1 MSEVTTKPVIVGID
15 GSDQAQYAAVWA
27 VEEALRRHA
36 VLKLIYVVRTDLT
49 GTLSASEY
57 EADVDSAKAALA
69 AARTAIAKRNPSVV
83 VETSIAEGSPAGV
96 LLAESPDAADLHR
109 IVRDSRISRA
119 ILGSTAASV
128 AEEAACAVVVV
139 RGAESTVAQH
149 DPLRWI
155 VVPVTRHTEGN
166 RTVITEAIAEARYR
180 RWPMLAVGTHSSH
193 GDNAT
198 SDELDRL
205 VADWQRQFPDVH
217 VYPISCDT
225 DMAQFL
231 RNSPPDINGLVVLDA
246 GRSTELAQIIG
257 GVTHAHRADLA
268 VLVARENAD
277 VRVTHAPARH
287 R

>member
-96 LLAESPDAADLHR
+96 LLAESPDAGL
-109 IVRDSRISRA
+109 ICIGSSGIGRISRA

-139 RGAESTVAQH
+139 RGAESTVAHH

-225 DMAQFL
+225 DTAQFL
-231 RNSPPDINGLVVLDA
+231 RNSPDINGLVVLDA